1 MQLYQGKTFE
11 VVFTEWCQ
19 EFPGQCI
26 ISCNKESLSSLTPE
40 DWVEFFSAT
49 MFNFACLMNNAYRDN
64 ATPHVHFHFIP
75 RYQGKV
81 SLLGHTYIDKHFGYN
96 MWKWSLSKFKA
107 QKDIFSKDEKLQM
120 YAMMKEEIKSDL
132 YGRFF
137 FIKINFVEKNRCNTY
152 YNRYDKTYPK
162 DTIDRR

>member
-1 MQLYQGKTFE
+1 MMKMQLYQGKTFE

-40 DWVEFFSAT
+40 DWVELGSIEKELERVCKKLFSAT

-64 ATPHVHFHFIP
+64 ETPHVHFHFIP

-81 SLLGHTYIDKHFGYN
+81 SLLGHTYVDKHFGYN

-107 QKDIFSKDEKLQM
+107 QKDIFSKDEKLQI

-132 YGRFF
+132 
-137 FIKINFVEKNRCNTY
+137 
-152 YNRYDKTYPK
+152 
-162 DTIDRR
+162 